1 LLFLLDYKSERNEKQ
16 MAPPKAR
23 EANGTAKSKGCG
35 LGLAYANQQM
45 APQKARVAD

>member
-1 LLFLLDYKSERNEKQ
+1 

-35 LGLAYANQQM
+35 LGLAYANQKM
-45 APQKARVAD
+45 AAPKATCACD